1 LLNEAAPQAAIITT
15 AITSMINEE
24 AGLSATAERKALL
37 GMMADVRGSMGLGLA
52 NIRAQL
58 LTGDDKFVD
67 IFNGFWT
74 TNERRFGD
82 LLSSTSLMTGTQRAD
97 FDKLVAAREI
107 FAPLPEKM
115 FDIRSSNQWNMAN
128 YLLITEASPRA
139 GRLLTILIGPKATD
153 GSRSG
158 GMVTNQRAL
167 LINDASGQVVSIDT
181 LQTIEWILLIVGF
194 LIAGVT
200 SYYTVRSIV
209 VPIDKMVGVMGRLAS
224 KDYSV
229 NVDGKERKD
238 EIGNMANAVEF
249 FKTAGIQNEEMLK
262 EQEENRIKQSRRE
275 EEERQAESKRESE
288 SIELQKENDARAEE
302 ERRKELQ
309 NLADNFENNVLG
321 IITGLTASSEQTN
334 QNAKNLVKFATETQ
348 DMSSTVAAAAEQAA
362 VNVQTVAAATE
373 ELTMSV
379 QEISGQVASSSE
391 RTKTASRDAKDT
403 SVTINE
409 LKTASE
415 EIGDV
420 VNLISDI
427 AEQTN
432 LLALNATIEAARA
445 GEAGRGF
452 AVVASEVKSL
462 ATQTSGAT
470 AEINAT
476 VTEVQNQTGKS
487 VNAVNDIAKIIDSLD
502 EISTAIAA
510 ATEEQSSATV
520 EISRNIQEASK
531 GTAEVTQNIIKVNN
545 NATETLSSAEKLIGA
560 ATEMDEQTIHLKK
573 QSEKFIA
580 DIRSM

>member
-1 LLNEAAPQAAIITT
+1 MLNEAAPQAAIITT

>member
-1 LLNEAAPQAAIITT
+1 
-15 AITSMINEE
+15 MINEE